1 MRTISEIIELKR
13 DGGEL
18 DEEDIRAFVA
28 GVTDGTIPDY
38 QTTAWLMAVYFQGM
52 TAAELGTLTAA
63 MIDSGDRLDIPVSSP
78 KVDKHSTGGVGDKIS
93 IPLAPLAAACGLT
106 VPMISGRG
114 LGHGG
119 GTLDK
124 LEAIPGF
131 RTVLEPDEF
140 TRLAAAHGVVMAG
153 QSERI
158 VPADRALYALRDT
171 TATVASVPLISASIM
186 SKKLAENLDGLVLD
200 VKVGQGAF
208 MRTVP
213 EARRLAGAMT
223 DIGRAQGV
231 PTRAFLTAMDQPL
244 GRAVGNANEV
254 AESIAVLRG
263 EGPQDVTELVL
274 TLGEAMLES
283 GGVSGGRA
291 RMEDALA
298 SGSGLDKFAEMVAA
312 QGGDPAVAE
321 DPSRLPSSPVSFP
334 ITAPRSGW
342 VTAVDAREVGMSA
355 LLLGAGRRRAGE
367 ALDHGAGIVL
377 QAKAGDRVERG
388 QVLAVLT
395 HGEDRPAE
403 EARRRAE
410 GAFTLGEEPPDP
422 GPLIIDRV
430 G

>member
-1 MRTISEIIELKR
+1 MRTVSEIIELKR

-18 DEEDIRAFVA
+18 AEEDIRAFVA
-28 GVTDGTIPDY
+28 GVTDGGVPDY

-52 TAAELGTLTAA
+52 TPAELGALTEA
-63 MIDSGDRLDIPVSSP
+63 MIESGDRLRIPASSP

-140 TRLAAAHGVVMAG
+140 TRLALAHGVVMAG

-200 VKVGQGAF
+200 VKAGRGAF

-213 EARRLAGAMT
+213 EARRLAESMV
-223 DIGRAQGV
+223 DIGRAHGT
-231 PTRAFLTAMDQPL
+231 PTRAYLTAMDQPL
-244 GRAVGNANEV
+244 GRAAGNANEV

-263 EGPQDVTELVL
+263 AGPEDVTELVL
-274 TLGEAMLES
+274 TLGEAMLEL

-291 RMEDALA
+291 RLGEALA
-298 SGSGLDKFAEMVAA
+298 SGAGLEKFAEMVAA

-321 DPSRLPSSPVSFP
+321 DPSLLPSSPLTSPVV
-334 ITAPRSGW
+334 APRSGF
-342 VTAVDAREVGMSA
+342 VTAVDAREIGMSA

-367 ALDHGAGIVL
+367 ALDHGAGIYL
-377 QAKAGDRVERG
+377 HAKVGDRVERG
-388 QVLAVLT
+388 DVLAALT
-395 HGEDRPAE
+395 YGEGRPAE
-403 EARRRAE
+403 EARRRAA
-410 GAFTLGEEPPDP
+410 GAFTLGGEPAEP

>member
-28 GVTDGTIPDY
+28 GVTEGSVPDY
-38 QTTAWLMAVYFQGM
+38 QTAAWLMAVYFQGM
-52 TAAELGTLTAA
+52 TPAELGVLTKA

-140 TRLAAAHGVVMAG
+140 TRLAAEHGVVMAG
-153 QSERI
+153 QSERL

-200 VKVGQGAF
+200 VKAGRGAF

-213 EARRLAGAMT
+213 EARRLAESMV
-223 DIGRAQGV
+223 DIGRAHGT

-244 GRAVGNANEV
+244 GRAAGNANEV

-263 EGPQDVTELVL
+263 GGPEDVTELVL
-274 TLGEAMLES
+274 TLGEAMLEL

-291 RMEDALA
+291 RLEEALA
-298 SGSGLDKFAEMVAA
+298 SGAGLEKFAEMVAA

-321 DPSRLPSSPVSFP
+321 DPSLLPSSPLASPVV
-334 ITAPRSGW
+334 APRAGY
-342 VTAVDAREVGMSA
+342 VTALDAREIGMSA

-367 ALDHGAGIVL
+367 ALDHGAGIYL
-377 QAKAGDRVERG
+377 HAKAGDRVKQG
-388 QVLAVLT
+388 DVLATLAY
-395 HGEDRPAE
+395 GEGRPAE
-403 EARRRAE
+403 EARRRAA
-410 GAFTLGEEPPDP
+410 GAFTLGGEPPDP
-422 GPLIIDRV
+422 APLIIDRV